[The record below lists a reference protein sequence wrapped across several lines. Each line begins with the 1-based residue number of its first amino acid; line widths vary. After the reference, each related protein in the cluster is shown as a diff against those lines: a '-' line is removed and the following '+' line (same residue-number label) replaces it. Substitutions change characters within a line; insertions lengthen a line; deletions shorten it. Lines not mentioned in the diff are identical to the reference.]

1 MVIELLL
8 NWECFKYLGCIV
20 GEDLTNTAA
29 TYVGIIIG
37 AILGAGI
44 SMLIYMRQRKTIEE
58 QDKIL
63 KYIENW
69 NKIRTIIIHIQTFE
83 ENHER
88 MLENHNKMLNNFS
101 TLNKK

>member
-29 TYVGIIIG
+29 TYIDIIMG

-44 SMLIYMRQRKTIEE
+44 SMLIYMRQRKTTKE

-63 KYIENW
+63 KHIENW
-69 NKIRTIIIHIQTFE
+69 E
-83 ENHER
+83 
-88 MLENHNKMLNNFS
+88 
-101 TLNKK
+101 